1 MAEKY
6 DRNPEI
12 PAHKDAAK
20 KTYFVKKEKVN
31 ILFLIF
37 FIFLLYSYN
46 LIFLCNDN
54 YQIKVVFHREKDRI
68 IQSWREFK
76 KPVSEQKENINELI
90 TEFQVFINFI
100 YFLLAIY
107 IK

>member
-37 FIFLLYSYN
+37 LYFCY
-46 LIFLCNDN
+46 I
-54 YQIKVVFHREKDRI
+54 HI
-68 IQSWREFK
+68 I
-76 KPVSEQKENINELI
+76 
-90 TEFQVFINFI
+90 
-100 YFLLAIY
+100 
-107 IK
+107 